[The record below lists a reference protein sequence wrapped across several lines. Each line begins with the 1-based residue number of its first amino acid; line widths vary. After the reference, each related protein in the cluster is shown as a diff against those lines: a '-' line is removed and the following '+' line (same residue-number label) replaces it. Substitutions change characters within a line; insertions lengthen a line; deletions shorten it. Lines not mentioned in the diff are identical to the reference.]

1 MAVKW
6 RDYLSRKGLSIQA
19 WIDANSI
26 SSIDGL
32 RVRLEQL
39 GIVLLPDDT
48 KIIEGI
54 LGKKASPMQASVIQ
68 EEVIETTE
76 PVIQQD
82 DRPSKKRRKVSDQ
95 LGE

>member
-32 RVRLEQL
+32 CVRLEQL

-54 LGKKASPMQASVIQ
+54 LGKKAPPVRASVIQ

-82 DRPSKKRRKVSDQ
+82 DRPSKKRRKASDQ
-95 LGE
+95 LSE